1 MAYFTADKIEQTQ
14 FSLGH
19 LLHLVNQYKD
29 RVLTRHLLPLD
40 ITAQQ
45 FRVMMLLHRDHV
57 ESCQVLS
64 QRLSIDG
71 GAITR
76 MLDRLEQKQLLQR
89 VRHDDDRRRIALQLT
104 DSGHALCQQMPEV
117 IAEELNEF
125 TQGLDDQDIAQLEH
139 LLRKIL
145 IAGGVL
151 EPQPE

>member
-1 MAYFTADKIEQTQ
+1 MAYFTASKIEQNP

-45 FRVMMLLHRDHV
+45 FKVLMMIHRDHV
-57 ESCQVLS
+57 ESCSVLS

-71 GAITR
+71 GATTR

-89 VRHDDDRRRIALQLT
+89 VRDSKDRRRIALQLT
-104 DSGHALCQQMPEV
+104 ESGHAFCQQMPEM
-117 IAEELNEF
+117 IAEMLNEF

-145 IAGGVL
+145 CAGGVL
-151 EPQPE
+151 EQQPE

>member
-1 MAYFTADKIEQTQ
+1 MAYFSASKIQQTP

-45 FRVMMLLHRDHV
+45 FKVLMLIHRDHV
-57 ESCQVLS
+57 ESCSVLS
-64 QRLSIDG
+64 QRLSVDG

-89 VRHDDDRRRIALQLT
+89 IRDAKDRRKIALQLT
-104 DSGHALCQQMPEV
+104 ETGEALCQQMPEF
-117 IAEELNEF
+117 IAEVLNEF
-125 TQGLDDQDIAQLEH
+125 TQGLDDEDIALLEQ

-145 IAGGVL
+145 YAGGVL
-151 EPQPE
+151 EPQD